1 MSDSISFGWDP
12 IVSEWESKLE
22 LLRTYQSINGNTSV
36 PENHVTKE
44 GVKLGEWVSI
54 QRSRKN
60 RMSAYRV
67 NMLDSISFNWDL
79 SVTAWEHKFELL
91 CQYKSNNGNTNV
103 PRSYA
108 TKEGVRL
115 GEWVSSQRLNK
126 HRKTTTKFIILDS
139 ISFDWDPAVNE
150 WKSKFELLRLYKST
164 NGNTGV
170 PKGYTTKEG
179 VKLGDWVSKQR
190 CLHRQHQIS
199 TTRISMLDSIS
210 FDWDPTVNEWESKF
224 KLLQQYMSI
233 NVNTKIPKGH
243 VTKEGVKLGVWAT
256 RQRHLRR
263 KNQLSMTRISM
274 FDSISF
280 DWNPVA
286 HEWENNFKLLCQYKS
301 NHGKVNVLNRYVTTD
316 GVKLGAWVLRQRT
329 LYHQNL
335 LSTTRISM
343 LGSISFDW
351 DPMMR
356 KRKNYNNK
364 S

>member
-1 MSDSISFGWDP
+1 
-12 IVSEWESKLE
+12 
-22 LLRTYQSINGNTSV
+22 
-36 PENHVTKE
+36 
-44 GVKLGEWVSI
+44 
-54 QRSRKN
+54 
-60 RMSAYRV
+60 MSAYRI
-67 NMLDSISFNWDL
+67 NMLDSISFDWDPI
-79 SVTAWEHKFELL
+79 VTMWGHKFELL
-91 CQYKSNNGNTNV
+91 CQYNSNNGNTNV
-103 PRSYA
+103 PRSYV
-108 TKEGVRL
+108 TKERVRL
-115 GEWVSSQRLNK
+115 GEWVASQRLNK
-126 HRKTTTKFIILDS
+126 HRKPPTQILMLDS
-139 ISFDWDPAVNE
+139 ISFDWDPTVNE

-164 NGNTGV
+164 NGNTSV

-190 CLHRQHQIS
+190 CLHRKH
-199 TTRISMLDSIS
+199 
-210 FDWDPTVNEWESKF
+210 
-224 KLLQQYMSI
+224 
-233 NVNTKIPKGH
+233 
-243 VTKEGVKLGVWAT
+243 
-256 RQRHLRR
+256 
-263 KNQLSMTRISM
+263 QLSTTRISM

-316 GVKLGAWVLRQRT
+316 GVKLGSWVFRQRT

-351 DPMMR
+351 DPSMR